1 MNECRFSSQT
11 EAWLDENK
19 TKDNASWYYKLTFLY
34 VYFIALW
41 DTMTFIAFCRKPTI
55 LDVINSGTN
64 FNLKG
69 RNWVLEGKII
79 YKLVHEWSTNTLQNH
94 DDKQVVNEI
103 QSYYGLYYVPLLN
116 LCFILYWVFV
126 QFFYVAA
133 SKHLWEFMY
142 IDEVINLMNTLC
154 NLHSKE
160 YQWTFWIHNSIA
172 SRSYGH

>member
-1 MNECRFSSQT
+1 MKFDQSTFSTWWYKWMNVDFHLKQKHGF
-11 EAWLDENK
+11 DENK

-94 DDKQVVNEI
+94 DDKQVVKEI
-103 QSYYGLYYVPLLN
+103 QSYYGFHYVPLLT
-116 LCFILYWVFV
+116 LCFVLYWVFV

-133 SKHLWEFMY
+133 SKYFENIFTF
-142 IDEVINLMNTLC
+142 ENLC
-154 NLHSKE
+154 
-160 YQWTFWIHNSIA
+160 I
-172 SRSYGH
+172 

>member
-1 MNECRFSSQT
+1 MKIKLRTTHPDTISWHSSTCILLLYGIQ
-11 EAWLDENK
+11 WLLLPF
-19 TKDNASWYYKLTFLY
+19 AGSLL
-34 VYFIALW
+34 
-41 DTMTFIAFCRKPTI
+41 

-160 YQWTFWIHNSIA
+160 YQWTFWIHNLIA